1 MANPEKREKSCGAV
15 LYADTPGGRRYVL
28 VQGPD
33 GYWGFPKGHMEGD
46 ETETETARREVFE
59 ETGLK
64 PDFLPGFRETDEYDL
79 REKPGTRKRVVYFLA
94 DCGNAA
100 PVPRPGEIR
109 RILLL
114 PAGEAAA
121 CFEHP
126 GTRAVLAAA
135 CRFLSARPDGMPSA
149 PGTDVPP
156 PDA

>member
-1 MANPEKREKSCGAV
+1 MNWEKSCGAV
-15 LYADTPGGRRYVL
+15 VFTRARGEILFVI
-28 VQGPD
+28 VQEQAGA
-33 GYWGFPKGHMEGD
+33 YSFPKGHMEGD
-46 ETETETARREVFE
+46 ETEMETARREVFE
-59 ETGLK
+59 ETGLT
-64 PDFLPGFRETDEYDL
+64 PRFLPGFRETDEYDL

-94 DCGNAA
+94 DCGNEA

-135 CRFLSARPDGMPSA
+135 CRYLSARPDGTPSA
-149 PGTDVPP
+149 PGADVPP